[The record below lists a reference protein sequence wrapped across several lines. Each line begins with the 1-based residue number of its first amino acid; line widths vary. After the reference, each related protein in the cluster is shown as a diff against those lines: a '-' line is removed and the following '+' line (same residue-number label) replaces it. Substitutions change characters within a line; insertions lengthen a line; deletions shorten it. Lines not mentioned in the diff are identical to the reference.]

1 MKKFLGTSVLYALI
15 AVAVTVASL
24 IFLLMVFA
32 GIATLLGNLAFW
44 PLIADMLFG
53 LNLTQTQMLLISA
66 LMLAVIV
73 CGFLI
78 APDRSENILEMFGAL
93 IVCGIIF
100 SMLIAI
106 FGVPIFLLIKYVVGI
121 NLPKWA
127 VLPIG
132 VATFVIGL
140 GLSSLF
146 SKVTRESS

>member
-15 AVAVTVASL
+15 AVAVTAASL

-73 CGFLI
+73 CGFMI
-78 APDRSENILEMFGAL
+78 APDRSENILEIFGAL

-132 VATFVIGL
+132 VATFFVGL